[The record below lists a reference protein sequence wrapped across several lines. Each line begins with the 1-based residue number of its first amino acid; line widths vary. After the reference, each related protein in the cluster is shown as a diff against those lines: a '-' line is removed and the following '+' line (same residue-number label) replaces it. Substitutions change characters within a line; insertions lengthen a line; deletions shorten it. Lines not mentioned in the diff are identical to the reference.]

1 MISGL
6 FIRRPNLSIVISVV
20 IVLAGL
26 ISLTVIP
33 VAQYPQITPPVVQVR
48 ATYPGADPSVVA
60 DSVAAPIEAQVNGAK
75 NMMYMESTSANGSYS
90 LNVTF
95 QIGTDPDL
103 AQVDVQNR
111 VTQASPHLPASVVS
125 QGITVRQASTS
136 MLLAVNLYSPN
147 GTHDPIFINN
157 YASIN
162 VRDALARIPGVGDAT
177 VLGALDYSMRIWMN
191 PTRMNQLGIT
201 ADDIV
206 GAIRAQSVQ
215 ASAGQIGAAP
225 IESGQQQQLTIV
237 AHGRLAT
244 AQEFGNIV
252 LRTNPNGAVVR
263 ISDVAEV
270 ELGAQSYSAEAKLNG
285 RPSATIIVYQAP
297 GANALS
303 VSEAV
308 RAELTSLSARFPQD
322 LRYAIVFDTTH
333 FVTATVE
340 EIAITLGITFV
351 LVVLVTYIFL
361 QDVRATLIPTLTVP
375 VSLIGVFA
383 ILYLAGYSANTVTL
397 FALILAIGLVV
408 DDAIVVVENV
418 QRLLEEHPD
427 ISGAE
432 AAHRSMQQVTGPIIA
447 TTLVLGAVF
456 VPVAFLG
463 GVTGQL
469 YRQFAVTITVAVLLS
484 AVNALTLSPALS
496 ALLLRP
502 PSDRPRFAPLR
513 WFSAGLD
520 RTRTIYVETAGW
532 FGRHLLAV
540 LVAFVVIGGG
550 LYGLFRLLPTG
561 FLPSEDQGYF
571 LVNVQLPDAAAFPR
585 TQAVMED
592 VRSLLQQTPGVAD
605 VISVSGFSL
614 LSGAGSNVGLLIPVL
629 KPWSE
634 RPPTQSVTALI
645 AHLLPRF
652 AADPRASIVAFNPPP
667 IPGLGRTGGFDFQ
680 LQAIA
685 GQSPQ
690 ELAVTMR
697 GLLVAAN
704 QDPRLSSVF
713 STFSASVPQVLVAID
728 RTRIAQFNVTPGQ
741 IFAAMQAH
749 LGSLYVNDFN
759 LYSRVFQVQVQ
770 DQKQFR
776 DQIGD
781 INKLYVR
788 SSAGS
793 MVPLQSL
800 VQIST
805 VLGPASITRYNQFP
819 SVSVNGQGAPGV
831 SSGTALAAMA
841 EVADKTLPQG
851 YAFAWSGIS
860 LQEQASTGQAP
871 WVFGL
876 ALLFSYLFL
885 VAQYESWTVPL
896 AVLVSVSVAGVGAL
910 FGLWVAGLTNNI
922 YAQIGMV
929 LLIGLAAKNAILIV
943 EFAKEQ
949 REAGMPV
956 VEAAMAGARLRFRAV
971 LMTAFAFILG
981 VVPLVVATGAGAAS
995 RRDIG
1000 VTVFAGMLAASV
1012 IGIVLIPGLFVAFER
1027 LSEWTRRRPPT
1038 PR

>member
-1 MISGL
+1 MFSDF
-6 FIRRPNLSIVISVV
+6 FIRRPNFSIVISVV

-48 ATYPGADPSVVA
+48 ATYPGADPEVVA

-75 NMMYMESTSANGSYS
+75 KMMYMSSTSANGSYS
-90 LNVTF
+90 LSVTF
-95 QIGTDPDL
+95 EIGTNPDL

-111 VTQASPHLPASVVS
+111 VTQASPHLPVSVVS
-125 QGITVRQASTS
+125 QGIVVRQASTS
-136 MLLAVNLYSPN
+136 MLLAVNLFSPN
-147 GTHDPIFINN
+147 GTHDPIFVNN

-162 VRDALARIPGVGDAT
+162 VRDALARIPGVGDVT
-177 VLGALDYSMRIWMN
+177 VLGALDYSMRIWMD

-201 ADDIV
+201 AQDIV
-206 GAIRAQSVQ
+206 AAVQAQSVQ
-215 ASAGQIGAAP
+215 ASAGAIGGPPIGAN
-225 IESGQQQQLTIV
+225 QQQELTIV

-244 AQEFGNIV
+244 PQEFGNIV
-252 LRTNPNGAVVR
+252 LRTNANGAVVR
-263 ISDVAEV
+263 ISDVARV
-270 ELGAQSYSAEAKLNG
+270 ELGAQSYAAESQLNG
-285 RPSATIIVYQAP
+285 KPSATVVVYQAP
-297 GANALS
+297 EANALS
-303 VSEAV
+303 VSSAV
-308 RAELTSLSARFPQD
+308 RAELTRLSQRFPQD
-322 LRYAIVFDTTH
+322 LTSAIVFDTTK

-340 EIAITLGITFV
+340 EIAMTLGITFI

-383 ILYLAGYSANTVTL
+383 ILYVAGYSANSITL

-418 QRLLEEHPD
+418 QRLLEEEPG
-427 ISGAE
+427 ISSAE
-432 AAHRSMQQVTGPIIA
+432 AAHRSMQQVTGPVIA

-469 YRQFAVTITVAVLLS
+469 YRQFAVTITVSVLLS
-484 AVNALTLSPALS
+484 ALNALTLSPALAS
-496 ALLLRP
+496 LLLRP
-502 PSDRPRFAPLR
+502 PTGRPRMAPLR
-513 WFSAGLD
+513 WFSATLD
-520 RTRTIYVETAGW
+520 RTRNGYVRIAGW
-532 FGRHLLAV
+532 FGRHLMAV
-540 LVAFVVIGGG
+540 LLVFLLIAGG
-550 LYGLFRLLPTG
+550 LYAFFKLLPTG

-571 LVNVQLPDAAAFPR
+571 FVNVQLPDAAAFPR
-585 TQAVMED
+585 TQAVMND
-592 VRSLLQQTPGVAD
+592 VRTMLQNTPGVAD

-614 LSGAGSNVGLLIPVL
+614 LSGAGPNVGLLIPVL
-629 KPWSE
+629 KPWGE
-634 RPPTQSVTALI
+634 RPQTQTVNALI
-645 AHLLPRF
+645 GKLMPQF
-652 AADPRASIVAFNPPP
+652 AANPRASIVAFNPPP
-667 IPGLGRTGGFDFQ
+667 ISGLGRTGGFDFQ
-680 LQAIA
+680 LQALA

-690 ELAVTMR
+690 DLAATMR

-704 QDPRLSSVF
+704 SDPRLSSVF
-713 STFSASVPQVLVAID
+713 STFSAAVPEVLVWID
-728 RTRIAQFNVTPGQ
+728 RTRIAEFGVSPAS
-741 IFAAMQAH
+741 IFSTMQAH

-759 LYSRVFQVQVQ
+759 LYSRVFQVQVE
-770 DQKQFR
+770 DEAKFR
-776 DQIGD
+776 SEIED
-781 INKLYVR
+781 INRLYVR
-788 SSAGS
+788 SDKGA

-800 VQIST
+800 VQVST
-805 VLGPASITRYNQFP
+805 VLGPASLARYNQFP
-819 SVSVNGQGAPGV
+819 SVSINGQPAAGR
-831 SSGTALAAMA
+831 SSGEALTAMA
-841 EVADKTLPQG
+841 DVAGRTLPQG
-851 YAFAWSGIS
+851 YTFSWSGIS

-871 WVFGL
+871 YVFAL

-885 VAQYESWTVPL
+885 VAQYESWMIPL

-910 FGLWVAGLTNNI
+910 FGLWIAGLTNDI
-922 YAQIGMV
+922 YAQIGLV

-949 REAGMPV
+949 REAGMEI

-1000 VTVFAGMLAASV
+1000 VTVFAGMLAATV
-1012 IGIVLIPGLFVAFER
+1012 IGIILIPGLFVGFER
-1027 LSEWTRRRPPT
+1027 FSEWTRRR
-1038 PR
+1038 RRRA